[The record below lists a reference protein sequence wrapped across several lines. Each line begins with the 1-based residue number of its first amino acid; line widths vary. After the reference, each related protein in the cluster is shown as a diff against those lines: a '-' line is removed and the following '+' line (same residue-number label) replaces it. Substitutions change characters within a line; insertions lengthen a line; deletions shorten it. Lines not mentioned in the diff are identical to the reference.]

1 MIDSMRIGRAIKT
14 LREKAGLTQK
24 ELAEQIF
31 VSNMAVSKWESGKSI
46 PDIATLKRLSK
57 ALSMDIDGL
66 IDATATYMDDSWRGI
81 LQLKGTSASTIIYD
95 KPLIDY
101 ALSYFLLAGI
111 RDITVTCGTEDKEYI
126 KERFAAGERLG
137 IRLHC
142 RTDDEQMREK
152 NGDEH
157 FMLVSEPFFIYGVD
171 LTRFLQRG
179 MQHRNAVVNLACVV
193 GKYKRIQAAELLN
206 EEKKGSFSQYDYEA
220 TPFYFF
226 TYNRNEKGKCGYYP
240 ENYLNQQKNDGQVI
254 YEPMDKGFLTISTNT
269 AAGCESA
276 AAFVKMLQEL
286 NGFLLYCPF
295 EIAWRRGMISK
306 AKMLEEAGAF
316 TEYREY
322 VHSLIS

>member
-66 IDATATYMDDSWRGI
+66 IDATATYMDDTWQGI
-81 LQLKGTSASTIIYD
+81 LELKGASPSAAIHD

-101 ALSYFLLAGI
+101 LLSYFLLAGI
-111 RDITVTCGTEDKEYI
+111 RDITVICGKEDKKYI
-126 KERFAAGERLG
+126 EERFSAGERLG
-137 IRLHC
+137 IQLHC
-142 RTDDEQMREK
+142 RTDDRQLYEN

-179 MQHRNAVVNLACVV
+179 MQHRNAAVNLACVV
-193 GKYKRIQAAELLN
+193 GNYKRIHGGELLN
-206 EEKKGSFSQYDYEA
+206 EEKKGGFSQYDYEA

-226 TYNRNEKGKCGYYP
+226 TYNRNARDKYRFHP
-240 ENYLNQQKNDGQVI
+240 EDYLNHQKNAGQVI
-254 YEPMDKGFLTISTNT
+254 YEPMDKGFLMIGTRT
-269 AAGCESA
+269 AADFEYA
-276 AAFVKMLQEL
+276 AAFAKMIQEL
-286 NGFLLYCPF
+286 NGYLLYCPF

-306 AKMLEEAGAF
+306 SKMMEEADVF
-316 TEYREY
+316 PEYREY
-322 VHSLIS
+322 IMSLIS